1 MNKTLQDIATIHTG
15 MYSKF
20 GQSGSAVYLQV
31 NFFNEHGD
39 LEKHIK
45 PNLVLDKKSAHHLL
59 QDGDVLFAA
68 KGAKNFAAV
77 YETHNGPCVASSTF
91 LVIRI
96 KPEVKHEIQ
105 PKFLAWYINHPN
117 TQQWLKSKAIGSSLP
132 SISKGALME
141 MEIMIPS
148 IEKQN
153 SIEKLNGLKKLETSI
168 QKQLLDLREQY
179 IQQIL
184 LTSLK

>member
-1 MNKTLQDIATIHTG
+1 MKKTLQDIATVHTG

-45 PNLVLDKKSAHHLL
+45 PNLVLDKKSMHHLL

-96 KPEVKHEIQ
+96 KPEVKHDLR

-117 TQQWLKSKAIGSSLP
+117 TQLWLKSKAIGSALP
-132 SISKGALME
+132 SISKGALSE
-141 MEIMIPS
+141 MEITIPTL
-148 IEKQN
+148 EKQH
-153 SIEKLNGLKKLETSI
+153 IITKLNSLRKLENNI

-179 IQQIL
+179 IQQLL